1 MAFNPFHG
9 FRKYRKMMFAVLTIL
24 CMFVFVLSSGMG
36 GKGDFF
42 GRDWFGGSRYPAVA
56 KIDGRTVDTQE
67 MRTISNQ
74 RRLANDFIE
83 ATLSQSHFT
92 VIKSLQTHLEDIPQ
106 IVREPISRAIGA
118 KFNSLFQ
125 PRALGPQYVQMIP
138 SYQQAVRLGITLL
151 ERDKKSAEA
160 DSLRRFEQIME
171 RDKSRVDYYGD
182 LYFGGSLRS
191 GQDLIDFLVWKWA
204 ADKHNIELTTEAVQE
219 MMREEVGSDA
229 DEAAKTAEKSLRER
243 YKGVTA
249 AGLLSALNDEFR
261 VRLVK
266 TAILGETSK
275 KPTLIGAYVTPY
287 EFYKHF
293 RDVRTLIRVNLL
305 PLKSDAYMNQV
316 TDKPSEAELRELF
329 KKHRN
334 DEPIPFMERPG
345 FKEPKKAKIEWIG
358 FKGDE
363 PLVKKAALADSAK
376 KSALAEA
383 VQKAVMAPPGES
395 AAALWGR
402 LGALAVVNDP
412 KLIEKRTDEKYK
424 QYVNRER
431 STYTWLYADPISVT
445 IHDSSVLQPRVIA
458 AGMASALGSAATGGK
473 ALSIRAAMN
482 SQAAVQEMRER
493 IRFGLFPLALA
504 PQGAAPL
511 LGLSDMI
518 MPQPL
523 PKAAVQARLNEE
535 VTDAIY
541 SDFYRSEVEEFQKTL
556 AEKTKDM
563 KKPEAKEAA
572 RKFIDEFIKKYGLAH
587 GGSAEFRDQ
596 YHMVND
602 PGLKPLREQFTK
614 EFATQDPT
622 GISFGG
628 QFLDENQQQTDP
640 AAHSGF
646 QAKWIGATMPY
657 SISAKPQDHFY
668 LAWKSEEAAPKV
680 RDFAEAKA
688 DVEAAW
694 KRIKA
699 RELAA
704 KAAADLQKQLRDK
717 TVNNLASLKD
727 FAAQRKIDL
736 IEIGPIA
743 LRQESP
749 AGMGGGM
756 STYAPPQTP
765 RDKVPFG
772 TGDFCLKLM
781 ELRDKPIGETM
792 VLTDIPKDT
801 DYVAVL
807 TERQEPSDAEFQ
819 RIYAHSGFD
828 PRGGDPLIYEFDQQE
843 RFKARNEI
851 IKQIRADAKV
861 TIVDEEE
868 LKRFAEK
875 GSSEE

>member
-42 GRDWFGGSRYPAVA
+42 GRDWFGGSRYPTVA
-56 KIDGRTVDTQE
+56 KIDGRTIDTQE

-83 ATLSQSHFT
+83 ATLAQSHFA
-92 VIKSLQTHLEDIPQ
+92 VIKSLQSHLEDIPQ
-106 IVREPISRAIGA
+106 IVRDPINRALGA

-125 PRALGPQYVQMIP
+125 PRSFGPQYVQMIP
-138 SYQQAVRLGITLL
+138 SYQQAVRLGVTLL
-151 ERDKKSAEA
+151 ERDKKTAEA
-160 DSLRRFEQIME
+160 DSLRRFEQIMDQ
-171 RDKSRVDYYGD
+171 DKGRVDYYGE

-191 GQDLIDFLVWKWA
+191 GQDLLDFLVWKWA
-204 ADKHNIELTTEAVQE
+204 ADKHNIQLTTEAVQN
-219 MMREEVGSDA
+219 MMREEVGGDA

-249 AGLLSALNDEFR
+249 AGLLGALNDEFR

-275 KPTLIGAYVTPY
+275 NPNLIGAYVTPY

-305 PLKSDAYMNQV
+305 PVKSDDFLAKV
-316 TDKPSEAELRELF
+316 TDTPGEPELRELF

-345 FKEPKKAKIEWIG
+345 FKDPKKAKIEWIG

-363 PLVKKAALADSAK
+363 PAFKKAAMADSAK

-383 VQKAVMAPPGES
+383 VKKAMMAPPGPT
-395 AAALWGR
+395 AAAVWGR

-424 QYVNRER
+424 QYVSRER
-431 STYTWLYADPISVT
+431 NMFSWLYPDPLSVT
-445 IHDSSVLQPRVIA
+445 IHDRSVYQARVIA
-458 AGMASALGSAATGGK
+458 AGVASAIGSAGTGGK
-473 ALSIRAAMN
+473 ALSIRAAM
-482 SQAAVQEMRER
+482 SAQAAVQEMRER

-523 PKAAVQARLNEE
+523 PKAAIQSRLDEE

-541 SDFYRSEVEEFQKTL
+541 SDFYRSEVEEFQRTL

-563 KKPEAKEAA
+563 KKPDAKQAA

-587 GGSAEFRDQ
+587 GASAEFRDQ
-596 YHMVND
+596 YHMIDD
-602 PGLKPLREQFTK
+602 PGLKPLKERYTK
-614 EFATQDPT
+614 EFAIQDPT
-622 GISFGG
+622 GLGFGG
-628 QFLDENQQQTDP
+628 QFLEESQQSET
-640 AAHSGF
+640 ANNTGF
-646 QAKWIGATMPY
+646 QARWIGATMPY
-657 SISAKPQDHFY
+657 SISAKPEDHFY
-668 LAWKSEEAAPKV
+668 LAWKFEQVEPKV
-680 RDFAEAKA
+680 RTFEEAKA
-688 DVEAAW
+688 DVEKAW

-717 TVNNLASLKD
+717 TINNLASLKD
-727 FAAQRKIDL
+727 FAAQHKIEL
-736 IEIGPIA
+736 IEVGPIA
-743 LRQESP
+743 LRQETP
-749 AGMGGGM
+749 AGMGGGGM
-756 STYAPPQTP
+756 PTYAPPQTP

-772 TGDFCLKLM
+772 TGDFCVKLM

-792 VLTDIPKDT
+792 VLADIPKDT
-801 DYVAVL
+801 DYVAVM
-807 TERQEPSDAEFQ
+807 TERTEPSDAEFQ
-819 RIYAHSGFD
+819 RIYTRTGFEA
-828 PRGGDPLIYEFDQQE
+828 RGDPLFYEFDQQE
-843 RFKARNEI
+843 RFKARSEI
-851 IKQIRADAKV
+851 IKQLRADAKV
-861 TIVDEEE
+861 TVVDEEE